1 MPHILSLKR
10 FFFFRQITKRSMTR
24 RWRATTSA
32 ATKISTCSTV
42 RKLRKWR
49 ARYASVL
56 NGRRLRFFSVSKLFK
71 NRRVA
76 SLKLRCVVLQ
86 QSYKAEYE
94 DIKTRCFFPQT
105 ITPEYEA
112 GKKLQGCSDVSSTSL
127 LLLCVFVCVHLVSD
141 CWTYPKN
148 VSFLLVFFCRKP
160 TGSIQTRW
168 NSHKWRIPRS
178 WFKLPS
184 TPNNSVTYVLHDP
197 PCSIILYICRICR
210 LAIPLVAN
218 YCSGLNSHRY
228 ADPPLKCAQSSTSA
242 NCRSVGTMETGEPSL
257 SSINSTEHSL
267 GPE

>member
-1 MPHILSLKR
+1 
-10 FFFFRQITKRSMTR
+10 MTR

-56 NGRRLRFFSVSKLFK
+56 NGRRLRFFSVDELFK

-86 QSYKAEYE
+86 QTYKAEYE

-127 LLLCVFVCVHLVSD
+127 LVLLLLLCVFVCVHLVSD

-148 VSFLLVFFCRKP
+148 VSFLLVFFAENLPAASRHGEIHTSDGFP
-160 TGSIQTRW
+160 GHGSSCHQRQTTQ
-168 NSHKWRIPRS
+168 WRTCCMVRR
-178 WFKLPS
+178 
-184 TPNNSVTYVLHDP
+184 V
-197 PCSIILYICRICR
+197 
-210 LAIPLVAN
+210 
-218 YCSGLNSHRY
+218 
-228 ADPPLKCAQSSTSA
+228 Q
-242 NCRSVGTMETGEPSL
+242 
-257 SSINSTEHSL
+257 
-267 GPE
+267 